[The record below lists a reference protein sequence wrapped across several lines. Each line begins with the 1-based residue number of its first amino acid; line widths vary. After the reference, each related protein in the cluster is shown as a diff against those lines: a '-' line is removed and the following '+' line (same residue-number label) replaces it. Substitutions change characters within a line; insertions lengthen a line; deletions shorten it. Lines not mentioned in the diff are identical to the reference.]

1 MPAAQTIG
9 RFQLVKT
16 LASSAQGKVY
26 LADDPHLQRRVA
38 IKTVQLDATHDLAKQ
53 VQTLLEEARIVSK
66 LHHPN
71 IVALYDA
78 DEARGTPYLVFEF
91 VDGSTLTD
99 AIRQQS
105 PLALSRALE
114 IALQILEGVGYA
126 HQHKVIHGDLRPGNI
141 MLDRKGRARVM
152 NFGISRRQAMRA
164 AAEAAPYQAPESESG
179 SDGSPQ
185 ADIFSLGMIL
195 YEMLGGAA
203 IAHESALGR
212 DGSGIP
218 PLSQC
223 NAEVDAPLD
232 AIIFK
237 ALSPNPGYRYQSVQ
251 EMIEALNTYRH
262 PPRKPM
268 AAGGGKGDAIDFL
281 LGRMRHKSDFPALS
295 QTISTINKLVAA
307 EGRGLMMLSA
317 AVLKDFALTN
327 KLLKL
332 VNSAAYGQYGTIST
346 VSRAVVI
353 LGFDAIR
360 SLAMTLVLFE
370 NLQNKPHAAH
380 LKDDIVASLY
390 GAILATRLQ
399 AKLNVRDSEEVFI
412 CAMFHNLGRLL
423 VAFYFRE
430 EMEAIQNQVLHSS
443 VDEDKAAIKVL
454 GVGYEEVG
462 VAVAHAWNFPAKIIH
477 SMQKLDPERVRRPT
491 SEEDKLQVL
500 ANLSHDLCHIARATP
515 PAEKGKRLAALTQRY
530 APALSLP
537 DSQATSLIEEALK
550 ELLKESGLLNFD
562 LTESDFY
569 AKVSAWA
576 MLAGLSQGKGSASP
590 AAAAN
595 TLAAARLADS
605 APEPRIVLSAGLQDI
620 TDTLVGDY
628 QLNDVLLIILETM
641 YRAMGFSRALLC
653 IRDARNN
660 TMSARFGLGRD
671 ADAIVKAF
679 SFPLDDATPS
689 VFHAAVSQGAD
700 IFIADTQDAIK
711 NRIPAWYRKLV
722 PAQSFIVFP
731 IMLNNKA
738 LGLFYGDCDEAGK
751 LALQAHEL
759 GLLKALRNQAI
770 LAIKQ
775 KF

>member
-1 MPAAQTIG
+1 MPAAHSIG
-9 RFQLVKT
+9 RFNLVKT
-16 LASSAQGKVY
+16 LASNAQGKVY
-26 LADDPHLQRRVA
+26 LADDPHLQRRVT
-38 IKTVQLDATHDLAKQ
+38 IKTVQLDAALDKEKQ
-53 VQTLLEEARIVSK
+53 VQTLLDEARLVSK

-78 DEARGTPYLVFEF
+78 DEEQGTPYLVFEF
-91 VDGSTLTD
+91 VEGSTLAESIGPQGT
-99 AIRQQS
+99 
-105 PLALSRALE
+105 LALSGALE
-114 IALQILEGVGYA
+114 IALQILEGLGYA
-126 HQHKVIHGDLRPGNI
+126 HQHKVVHGDLYPGNI
-141 MLDRKGRARVM
+141 MLDRKGRARIM
-152 NFGISRRQAMRA
+152 NFGISRRQPGEVR
-164 AAEAAPYQAPESESG
+164 AAPYHAPEDVSG
-179 SDGSPQ
+179 NGGSPQ

-195 YEMLGGAA
+195 YEMLCGPAILPGGQ
-203 IAHESALGR
+203 

-218 PLSQC
+218 PASQC
-223 NAEVDAPLD
+223 NAEVGEPLD
-232 AIIFK
+232 AILFK
-237 ALSPNPGYRYQSVQ
+237 ALSPNPGYRYQSAE

-262 PPRKPM
+262 PSRKLPT
-268 AAGGGKGDAIDFL
+268 ANGGKGDTIDFL

-307 EGRGLMMLSA
+307 EGKGLMILSA

-327 KLLKL
+327 KLLRL

-360 SLAMTLVLFE
+360 SLAMTLILFE

-399 AKLNVRDSEEVFI
+399 AKLNLRDSEEVFI

-423 VAFYFRE
+423 VAFYFPE
-430 EMEAIQNQVLHSS
+430 EMEEIQNQVQHAGA
-443 VDEDKAAIKVL
+443 DEDKAAIKVL
-454 GVGYEEVG
+454 GVSYEEMG
-462 VAVAHAWNFPAKIIH
+462 VAVAHAWNFPEKIIH
-477 SMQKLDPERVRRPT
+477 SMQKLDPERVRRPA

-500 ANLSHDLCHIARATP
+500 ANLSHDLCRIARATP
-515 PAEKGKRLAALTQRY
+515 PAEKGKRLLALSQRY

-537 DSQATSLIEEALK
+537 DSQATGLVEDALK

-562 LTESDFY
+562 LKESDFY

-576 MLAGLSQGKGSASP
+576 MLAGLSQGKGSAAAAP
-590 AAAAN
+590 AAADPM
-595 TLAAARLADS
+595 T
-605 APEPRIVLSAGLQDI
+605 APEPRLVLSAGLQDI

-653 IRDARNN
+653 IRDARSN

-671 ADAIVKAF
+671 ADAIVRGF
-679 SFPLDDATPS
+679 SFPLDDAVPS
-689 VFHAAVSQGAD
+689 VFHAAIKQGSD
-700 IFIADTQDAIK
+700 IFIADIQADAIK
-711 NRIPAWYRKLV
+711 NRIPAWYRKLI
-722 PAQSFIVFP
+722 PAQSFIIFP

-738 LGLFYGDCDEAGK
+738 IGLFYGDRDEPGK
-751 LALQAHEL
+751 LAFQANEL

>member
-9 RFQLVKT
+9 RFRLVKT
-16 LASSAQGKVY
+16 LASSAQGQVY
-26 LADDPHLQRRVA
+26 LADDPHLQRRVT
-38 IKTVQLDATHDLAKQ
+38 IKTVQLDASPDTEKQ
-53 VQTLLEEARIVSK
+53 VQALLVEARLVSK

-78 DEARGTPYLVFEF
+78 DEVRGTPYLVFEF
-91 VDGSTLTD
+91 VDGATL
-99 AIRQQS
+99 RE
-105 PLALSRALE
+105 ALSQEGRVTLGRALE

-126 HQHKVIHGDLRPGNI
+126 HQHKVAHGDLRPANV
-141 MLDRKGRARVM
+141 MLDRKDRARVM
-152 NFGISRRQAMRA
+152 NFGVVRRQAGGPSA
-164 AAEAAPYQAPESESG
+164 AAEAAPYLAPETVPESQ
-179 SDGSPQ
+179 GSPQ
-185 ADIFSLGMIL
+185 GDIFSLGMIL
-195 YEMLGGAA
+195 YEMLCGAA
-203 IAHESALGR
+203 LAPDRH
-212 DGSGIP
+212 DGAIP
-218 PLSQC
+218 PPSQC
-223 NAEVDAPLD
+223 NAEADAPLD
-232 AIIFK
+232 TILFK
-237 ALSPNPGYRYQSVQ
+237 ALSPDPRYRYQSAQ
-251 EMIEALNTYRH
+251 EMIEALNAYRH
-262 PPRKPM
+262 PPRKPS
-268 AAGGGKGDAIDFL
+268 AADSGKGDAIDFL

-307 EGRGLMMLSA
+307 EGKGLMILSA

-327 KLLKL
+327 KLLRL

-360 SLAMTLVLFE
+360 SLAMTLILFE

-399 AKLNVRDSEEVFI
+399 AKLNLRDSEEVFI

-423 VAFYFRE
+423 VAFYFPE
-430 EMEAIQNQVLHSS
+430 EMEEIQNQVQHAG

-454 GVGYEEVG
+454 GVNYEEMG
-462 VAVAHAWNFPAKIIH
+462 VAVAHAWNFPEKIIH
-477 SMQKLDPERVRRPT
+477 SMQKLDPERVRHPA

-500 ANLSHDLCHIARATP
+500 ANLSHDLCYIARATP
-515 PAEKGKRLAALTQRY
+515 PAEKGKRLLALSQRY

-562 LTESDFY
+562 LKESDFY

-576 MLAGLSQGKGSASP
+576 MLAGLSQGKGSAAAAAP
-590 AAAAN
+590 AAAGPMA
-595 TLAAARLADS
+595 
-605 APEPRIVLSAGLQDI
+605 APEPRLVLSAGLQDI

-671 ADAIVKAF
+671 ADAIVKGF

-689 VFHAAVSQGAD
+689 VFHAAINQGSDIYIAD
-700 IFIADTQDAIK
+700 IQADAIK
-711 NRIPAWYRKLV
+711 NRIPAWYRKLL

-738 LGLFYGDCDEAGK
+738 IGLFYGDRDEPGK
-751 LALQAHEL
+751 LEFQANEL

-775 KF
+775 KV